1 MIKLKSFIP
10 LLITLLCTLVWA
22 LPAIAASQ
30 ATMYHRAGCMCCK
43 HYAAYL
49 QEHGFDVHIA
59 DNTDVAAINAKL
71 GVPRRLASCHT
82 TRISDYTVVGHV
94 PLKAV
99 HRLLRQKPDI
109 RGISLPG
116 MRMGSPG
123 MGGQQR
129 RPFVIRTLD
138 GDVYMTIKG

>member
-1 MIKLKSFIP
+1 MHKLKPCFLI
-10 LLITLLCTLVWA
+10 LITALCTLAWT
-22 LPAIAASQ
+22 LPAVAATQ
-30 ATMYHRAGCMCCK
+30 VKLYHRAGCMCCLN
-43 HYAAYL
+43 YAEYL
-49 QEHGFDVHIA
+49 QQHGFDVRVA

-71 GVPRRLASCHT
+71 GVPRQLASCHT
-82 TRISDYTVVGHV
+82 SVIDDYVVVGHV

-99 HRLLRQKPDI
+99 HKLLREHPDI
-109 RGISLPG
+109 RGIALPG

-123 MGGQQR
+123 MSGQQR